1 MTETARRLQG
11 DRKDRP
17 YKDPP
22 YPFQYPSR
30 RTPYQGYY
38 SKHVAHADL
47 HFARIAQARLY
58 GTVKI
63 EQQPRSW
70 TGRGSYPC

>member
-11 DRKDRP
+11 DHKDRP

-38 SKHVAHADL
+38 SKDVAHADL

-63 EQQPRSW
+63 EQQTGSW